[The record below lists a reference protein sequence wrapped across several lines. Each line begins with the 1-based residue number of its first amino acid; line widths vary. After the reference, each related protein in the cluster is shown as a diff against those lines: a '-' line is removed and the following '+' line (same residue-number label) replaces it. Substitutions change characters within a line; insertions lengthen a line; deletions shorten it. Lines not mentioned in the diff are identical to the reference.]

1 MRAPIFHCF
10 RLLCSIFRVGRF
22 ALPILCLVATSL
34 HASENPL
41 NIELVSEVT
50 SIQPGK
56 PFHVAL
62 HLQHP
67 EGYHSYWKFTGIV
80 GVPTSIEWRL
90 PNGWKADP
98 INWPAPERVL
108 MFDIKA
114 QGFHGDVVLP
124 ILITPPQDAA
134 AVGQRVTLEG
144 KASWMCCGR
153 SCHPGF
159 KELSLE
165 LPVSAEA
172 PQTDTHWKT
181 EISKSL
187 ANVPKP
193 SSDWTTEAKMKDK
206 QIELKIQPITD
217 KAKQQLAAIKDVT
230 FFTEDG
236 LVDPNQPEAL
246 VKDGSGI
253 TLLQTISEYAPKVL
267 PERFTGILQTP
278 QCWLPDGVAKS
289 ITISPKLT
297 P

>member
-1 MRAPIFHCF
+1 MSRAG
-10 RLLCSIFRVGRF
+10 SF
-22 ALPILCLVATSL
+22 ALPILWLAATSL
-34 HASENPL
+34 TASENPL

-134 AVGQRVTLEG
+134 LGQRVTLEG

-159 KELSLE
+159 KELRLE
-165 LPVSAEA
+165 LPVTTEA
-172 PQTDTHWKT
+172 PQTDAPWKT

-187 ANVPKP
+187 ANVPQP
-193 SSDWTTEAKMKDK
+193 SSDWTTEAKVIGK
-206 QIELKIQPITD
+206 QIELKIQPTTD
-217 KAKQQLAAIKDVT
+217 KAKQQLAAIKAVT

-236 LVDPNQPEAL
+236 LVDPNQPETL

-253 TLLQTISEYAPKVL
+253 TLLQTMSEYAPKVL
-267 PERFTGILQTP
+267 PERFMGILQSP
-278 QCWLPDGVAKS
+278 QGWLPDGVAKS